1 MKHFK
6 WLVIIGLAIVV
17 NACNG
22 GSDQPVSDSS
32 TSQEKSYTEKAKEIG
47 AATVEKSKEIY
58 DATSEKTKEVG
69 AATVEGSKNLYNK
82 ASEKTKEVYDKATD

>member
-1 MKHFK
+1 VKHFK
-6 WLVIIGLAIVV
+6 WFVIIGLAIAV

-32 TSQEKSYTEKAKEIG
+32 ISQEKNYTEKAKEIG
-47 AATVEKSKEIY
+47 EATVEKSKEIYDKTAETAKEIGAATIEKSKELY

-69 AATVEGSKNLYNK
+69 AEG
-82 ASEKTKEVYDKATD
+82 E

>member
-6 WLVIIGLAIVV
+6 WLILIGLAIAV

-47 AATVEKSKEIY
+47 EATVEKSKEIY
-58 DATSEKTKEVG
+58 DKTS
-69 AATVEGSKNLYNK
+69 
-82 ASEKTKEVYDKATD
+82 